1 MAEQLTRIFTV
12 LVIFLKAHLIMM
24 LYKVANAMM
33 YCEKV
38 YSARDRKSFSGAKL
52 RQNKARLEQKPS
64 FELLAWYL
72 HYPDLLLLAAPGSS
86 KLLLVAENIA
96 TKV

>member
-1 MAEQLTRIFTV
+1 
-12 LVIFLKAHLIMM
+12 MM

-38 YSARDRKSFSGAKL
+38 YSARDRKSFSGAKP